1 KKRNPSRLSYHL
13 ASLSS
18 RFLQSKPKT
27 PKKRRTIA
35 LSLSRFSTLCSRLA
49 KESARFV
56 LNQPRGFR
64 SRLGFGRGKRSSEE
78 IAGPRRE
85 SLAA

>member
-1 KKRNPSRLSYHL
+1 
-13 ASLSS
+13 ASLITSPLSLLVSS
-18 RFLQSKPKT
+18 RVNRKPQ
-27 PKKRRTIA
+27 KKRRTIA